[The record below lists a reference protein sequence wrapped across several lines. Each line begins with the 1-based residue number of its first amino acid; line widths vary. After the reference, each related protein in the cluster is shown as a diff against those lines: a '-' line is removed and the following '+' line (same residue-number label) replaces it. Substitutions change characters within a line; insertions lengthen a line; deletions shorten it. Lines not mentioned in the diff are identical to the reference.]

1 MATKPAA
8 ASPTTP
14 DGVAA
19 TDEAPPKS
27 RKKLVLSL
35 LAVLL
40 FGGGG
45 AGGWYV
51 WQSGQSKGAKPG
63 PSAPLPLPS
72 LPPLIFLPV
81 TPPFVA
87 NFEDGQTARFL
98 QVDVRLASRSPETIE
113 LLRANEP
120 LLRNDLLLLYGAQD
134 AAALGSRE
142 GKEKLRAESLET
154 VRRIVKDL
162 RGDPKAVESVLFASF
177 VMQ

>member
-8 ASPTTP
+8 ASPATP
-14 DGVAA
+14 AGAAA

-27 RKKLVLSL
+27 RKKLVLIL

-40 FGGGG
+40 LGGGG
-45 AGGWYV
+45 AGGWFF
-51 WQSGQSKGAKPG
+51 WQSRQSEGAKP
-63 PSAPLPLPS
+63 APPPPL
-72 LPPLIFLPV
+72 LPLIFLPLN
-81 TPPFVA
+81 PPFVA
-87 NFEDGQTARFL
+87 NFEEGQPARFL

-162 RGDPKAVESVLFASF
+162 RGDPRAVESVLFASF